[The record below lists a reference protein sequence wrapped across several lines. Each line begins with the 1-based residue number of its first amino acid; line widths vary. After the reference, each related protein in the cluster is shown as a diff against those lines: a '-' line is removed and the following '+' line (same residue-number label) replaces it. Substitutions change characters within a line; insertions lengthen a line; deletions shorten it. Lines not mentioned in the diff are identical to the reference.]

1 MNNKKLTLCLLAAT
15 MMLAGCVSSG
25 TKKVTVQKEQL
36 VHHRF
41 VLETVNGQDVPPG
54 VKAPE
59 LSFNEDMHISGSMC
73 NQFTGKG
80 SLSEG
85 VLKAKKV
92 AMTKKLCTDPQLNQL
107 DATLSKMLHNGAQV
121 DLTADQL
128 TLADDSDSLI
138 FKLADLVQ

>member
-1 MNNKKLTLCLLAAT
+1 MFTGRDHDACRLRFLWNQ
-15 MMLAGCVSSG
+15 
-25 TKKVTVQKEQL
+25 KVTVQEDQL

-92 AMTKKLCTDPQLNQL
+92 AMTKSCVPTR
-107 DATLSKMLHNGAQV
+107 
-121 DLTADQL
+121 
-128 TLADDSDSLI
+128 SLI
-138 FKLADLVQ
+138 NSTPPSAKCRTMAPVLI